1 MPKITFKDKQGSII
15 ETVDVPADTSVME
28 AARFRSSK
36 QYIPGIEAVCGGS
49 AICGTCHVYVDDA
62 WINKIEPV
70 DEDGPERTVLEY
82 VEKYNETK
90 SRCGCQVI
98 LHDEHDGIEVQI
110 P

>member
-1 MPKITFKDKQGSII
+1 MASMFVVAG
-15 ETVDVPADTSVME
+15 
-28 AARFRSSK
+28 
-36 QYIPGIEAVCGGS
+36 

-70 DEDGPERTVLEY
+70 DEDDPERTVLEY